1 MSEIQLKFVML
12 AIAGFSVDI
21 TCFRLDVTAKSIY
34 VSKMFEYQEVQ
45 SEMNL
50 YIAYCIYS
58 ACQNFHFR
66 TKFQLI
72 KCIAVSFLCQL

>member
-45 SEMNL
+45 NEMNL
-50 YIAYCIYS
+50 HIAYILH
-58 ACQNFHFR
+58 AKIFIFGQ
-66 TKFQLI
+66 
-72 KCIAVSFLCQL
+72 SFS